1 MKKVTSNEVARL
13 AGVSQSTVSR
23 AFNRQ
28 DVVSQET
35 LERIHAVALEIG
47 YRPNELARS
56 LISRKSNIIGIVM
69 GDILNP
75 FYPAVLNAFTNSLQ
89 RLGRRVLL
97 FSVPPGH
104 DVDEVLPQLM
114 QYQVAGV
121 VITSATLSS
130 RMAEAFGRG
139 GTPVV
144 LFNRTVYGGA
154 VNSVCCANE
163 EAGRLV
169 ARTLL
174 KAGHRRFGLIGG
186 LASTSTHIE
195 RRGAFAEE
203 LRRHGIEDLA
213 DFDLPQ
219 QIAEQTAIKRKHRG
233 PPLRQWRVA
242 LIHELGDVTKEQAC
256 RKRRR
261 DFRRDFNETN
271 FALDNLFKQRT
282 QRRQIIDIL
291 QAFTRRFDQ
300 NGEVRV
306 FASDLQQ
313 LPGAKA
319 LLPQRGALT
328 RIAAREKQRARRTF
342 AEPRGEERRSS
353 DRVRDNP
360 LDRLRIKGE

>member
-28 DVVSQET
+28 SVVSQET
-35 LERIHAVALEIG
+35 LERIHAVAVEIG

-130 RMAEAFGRG
+130 RMAEAFGKG

-169 ARTLL
+169 ARALL

-195 RRGAFAEE
+195 RRHAFAEE
-203 LRRHGIEDLA
+203 LRRHGIEALA
-213 DFDLPQ
+213 EEPGGNTY
-219 QIAEQTAIKRKHRG
+219 EG
-233 PPLRQWRVA
+233 
-242 LIHELGDVTKEQAC
+242 G
-256 RKRRR
+256 
-261 DFRRDFNETN
+261 FR
-271 FALDNLFKQRT
+271 
-282 QRRQIIDIL
+282 
-291 QAFTRRFDQ
+291 
-300 NGEVRV
+300 
-306 FASDLQQ
+306 
-313 LPGAKA
+313 
-319 LLPQRGALT
+319 
-328 RIAAREKQRARRTF
+328 AARELLSARDRPDALFCISDIMALGALDAARRELSLSVPEDVSIVGFDDIAAAAWPSYDLTTVRQPVETMTAEAISILLDQMDRPD
-342 AEPRGEERRSS
+342 AEPVSVRVPGQLIIRSS
-353 DRVRDNP
+353 A
-360 LDRLRIKGE
+360 RIGEPDPVLAAAAEGEAAG

>member
-28 DVVSQET
+28 NVVSQET
-35 LERIHAVALEIG
+35 RERILAVAMEVG

-130 RMAEAFGRG
+130 RMAEAFGKG

-144 LFNRTVYGGA
+144 LFNRTVYGDA

-169 ARTLL
+169 ARTFLA
-174 KAGHRRFGLIGG
+174 AGHRRFGLIGG
-186 LASTSTHIE
+186 LASTSTHLE
-195 RRGAFAEE
+195 RKRAFAEE
-203 LRRHGIEDLA
+203 LRRHGIEA
-213 DFDLPQ
+213 
-219 QIAEQTAIKRKHRG
+219 
-233 PPLRQWRVA
+233 LR
-242 LIHELGDVTKEQAC
+242 EEPGGNTYEGG
-256 RKRRR
+256 
-261 DFRRDFNETN
+261 
-271 FALDNLFKQRT
+271 FK
-282 QRRQIIDIL
+282 
-291 QAFTRRFDQ
+291 A
-300 NGEVRV
+300 
-306 FASDLQQ
+306 
-313 LPGAKA
+313 AKA
-319 LLPQRGALT
+319 LLSGADRPDALFCISDIMALGALDAA
-328 RIAAREKQRARRTF
+328 RRDLSLSVPGDVSIIGFDDIAAAAWPSYDLTTVRQPVETMTAETIAILLDQMDRPD
-342 AEPRGEERRSS
+342 AEPVSVRVPGQLIIRSS
-353 DRVRDNP
+353 ARVAEAAPAVAPAEGNA
-360 LDRLRIKGE
+360 GAG